1 MEPKQPKKEIWQ
13 QEENAED
20 EELRKQYHPAFC
32 EAMTEELEANLNQI
46 ECMKEYNLNSMP
58 NRIDLLIVKKLA
70 DTEMESGLGKLF
82 RQYNLVEYRSPGQT
96 LDAEVYY
103 RSMGYAYLYTA
114 YQADVASVEEVTL
127 SFVREGKPVRLMAQ
141 FLEWGFEIT
150 QYEAGIYHIK
160 KKDHMDMQI
169 IVTRELDPKYVWLRS
184 LTDKLVLEDVRY
196 LAQRAGEVKDEQG
209 RIRVRAILELVSV
222 LNQNKEWMKGE
233 MSGMGAFRDLFKE
246 EFEEKDQKIAEL
258 SEQLHNKEEQ
268 LHSQSEQ
275 LQSKEEQLQSQ
286 TEQLHSQ
293 SEQLQK
299 EKDKNMKLQQE
310 IEQLKKQIGKIAM
323 F

>member
-160 KKDHMDMQI
+160 KNVMESFGMTVEKAM
-169 IVTRELDPKYVWLRS
+169 ES
-184 LTDKLVLEDVRY
+184 LKIPQGERTIYAGLIKHQQWFDV
-196 LAQRAGEVKDEQG
+196 
-209 RIRVRAILELVSV
+209 
-222 LNQNKEWMKGE
+222 MKI
-233 MSGMGAFRDLFKE
+233 MPLLF
-246 EFEEKDQKIAEL
+246 
-258 SEQLHNKEEQ
+258 
-268 LHSQSEQ
+268 
-275 LQSKEEQLQSQ
+275 
-286 TEQLHSQ
+286 
-293 SEQLQK
+293 
-299 EKDKNMKLQQE
+299 
-310 IEQLKKQIGKIAM
+310 
-323 F
+323 